1 MLTASITTIDAH
13 DHSPGK
19 GAQIQA
25 QASTLRVVGDL
36 DFGSHNL
43 YDIGN
48 VTMSP
53 SGTLKTWA
61 LSGSLTQF
69 IPSGS
74 TLPLAAFVGFGGIQV
89 TTNSVGQ
96 VVISGSF
103 PEVSDVTGS
112 GGTSVAAVGTIWTVS
127 SSVGPGK
134 YASYIIASASA
145 QAPNARLIAG
155 LGGVSVIDNGPGSTL
170 QISGSVPTISN
181 LTGLGT
187 TVVTPNG
194 SLYTVS
200 SSAPP
205 WGNIYGTG
213 NVNVSITGDQV
224 QVSSSLGADPNASF
238 LLAAPSAQSPN
249 ARVLVATGVA
259 LVDNGPGGTLSI
271 QNYVSWF
278 DTGTGI
284 FTTSS
289 VAIGSQGQTTASDTF
304 FYVSGTIGLSA
315 SNGAMLA
322 VFGGDVY
329 ASGSLYVSGNISIDG
344 QLNSSGAYG
353 QLASYNNGA
362 SQTLTTGGTYYI
374 ISTFN
379 SASLSGSNMT
389 TSVADSTLTIKE
401 AGLYIVF
408 ASISFTGTA
417 DTYTL
422 SLFDNG
428 EINIDSLQQATIA
441 PAQTN
446 TTTVTISDPDFYAP
460 GDVIDVRVT
469 ATGDNRTFTMVNGSF
484 WAVKVQGLPG

>member
-1 MLTASITTIDAH
+1 MPNTPYMNLSLPVVGTTPGGGSGTSWGPMLTASITTIDAH

-89 TTNSVGQ
+89 TTN
-96 VVISGSF
+96 
-103 PEVSDVTGS
+103 
-112 GGTSVAAVGTIWTVS
+112 
-127 SSVGPGK
+127 SVGPGK